1 MIRPF
6 VERTLWLLI
15 PLAAA
20 GLGCNSGGSA
30 PDTGSGGSGSAAH
43 DHVHAGH
50 EHADHDHADHAG
62 GAADLAKVKEALA
75 KLSPEDAA
83 AASKQKMCPVSNEL
97 LGSMGPPVK
106 VDAEGTAVWICCE
119 GCRKPVEED
128 PAKFAAIVTAKSEP

>member
-1 MIRPF
+1 MFRPF
-6 VERTLWLLI
+6 VERTLWILI

-30 PDTGSGGSGSAAH
+30 LDTGAGGSGSAAH
-43 DHVHAGH
+43 DHDHD
-50 EHADHDHADHAG
+50 HADHDHADHAEG
-62 GAADLAKVKEALA
+62 SADLAKVKEALA

-83 AASKQKMCPVSNEL
+83 AAERQKMCPVSNEL

-119 GCRKPVEED
+119 GCRKPVEDD
-128 PAKFAAIVTAKSEP
+128 PAKFAALVTKKSEP